1 MVTAGSRGH
10 HTAEAV
16 SEMTQR
22 SKAGLVD
29 RWRRTR
35 GSLLLAAQA
44 GLAAGIAW
52 LAAQHV
58 IGHPHP
64 FFAPIAAVIVLNVS
78 VGQRLRRAVE
88 LVFGVALGILVGD
101 LLIYFIGSG
110 VWQIGVSVAFT
121 ILAAVF
127 FGGSPTVIGQA
138 ASSAVL
144 VTTLAPPQAGIY
156 YSRFLD
162 ALVGGVVGVLVLAL
176 LLQLNPLTLIR
187 RAARPAFDCLAE
199 GLGDCARA
207 LAAGSQEDAQAA
219 LDALRD
225 AESSISRFNDALADA
240 RETATL
246 APVRWRARVPLTE
259 YVDAA
264 PHIDHALRNARVLA
278 RRTVAA
284 IEDGEEAPP
293 LLIAAL
299 QGSSEAVAT
308 FVAELAAGREP
319 ERTRQ
324 LTLVAVAAAGEA
336 YRGGL
341 CFSTGVI
348 VAQVRTIGT
357 DLLLATGLP
366 DHVVTTSIRRAV
378 GPVPGPPGRPARPA
392 SLG

>member
-1 MVTAGSRGH
+1 MAMAGSRVH
-10 HTAEAV
+10 VTV
-16 SEMTQR
+16 DTLSEMTQR
-22 SKAGLVD
+22 SRARLVD
-29 RWRRTR
+29 RWRRLR
-35 GSLLLAAQA
+35 GSLLFAVQA
-44 GLAAGIAW
+44 GVKAGIAW
-52 LAAQHV
+52 LVAQKV

-101 LLIYFIGSG
+101 LLIYLIGTG
-110 VWQIGVSVAFT
+110 VWQIGVAVAFT

-144 VTTLAPPQAGIY
+144 VATFAPPQAGIY

-162 ALVGGVVGVLVLAL
+162 ALAGGVIGVLVLAL
-176 LLQLNPLTLIR
+176 LLQVNPLTVIR
-187 RAARPAFDCLAE
+187 KAAAPAFNCLAE
-199 GLGDCARA
+199 GLADCALA
-207 LAAGSQEDAQAA
+207 LGAASQADAQAA

-225 AESSISRFNDALADA
+225 AESSVSGFRYALADA

-264 PHIDHALRNARVLA
+264 PHLDHTLRNARVLA
-278 RRTVAA
+278 RRVVAA
-284 IEDGEEAPP
+284 IEDGEQTPP

-299 QGSSEAVAT
+299 QGSSEAVAA
-308 FVAELAAGREP
+308 FARELAAGREP
-319 ERTRQ
+319 DRTRQ
-324 LTLVAVAAAGEA
+324 LTLIAVAAAGEA
-336 YRGGL
+336 YRGGPG
-341 CFSTGVI
+341 FSSGVI

-366 DHVVTTSIRRAV
+366 DLTATRLIRRAV
-378 GPVPGPPGRPARPA
+378 GRVHRLAGSAG
-392 SLG
+392 

>member
-1 MVTAGSRGH
+1 MATAGSRAH
-10 HTAEAV
+10 HTADVVNEL
-16 SEMTQR
+16 TQR

-44 GLAAGIAW
+44 GLAAAIAW
-52 LAAQHV
+52 LLAQNV
-58 IGHPHP
+58 IGHPRP

-88 LVFGVALGILVGD
+88 LVFGVALGILIGD
-101 LLIYFIGSG
+101 VLIYFVGTG

-127 FGGSPTVIGQA
+127 FGGSATVIGQA

-144 VTTLAPPQAGIY
+144 VATLAPPQAGIY

-176 LLQLNPLTLIR
+176 LLQVNPLTVIR
-187 RAARPAFDCLAE
+187 KAALPAFSCLAE

-207 LAAGSQEDAQAA
+207 LASGSQSDAQAA

-225 AESSISRFNDALADA
+225 AESSIARFRDSLADA

-246 APVRWRARVPLTE
+246 APVRWRARVPLAE

-284 IEDGEEAPP
+284 IEDGEAAPP

-299 QGSSEAVAT
+299 QGSSEAVTT
-308 FVAELAAGREP
+308 FVRELAAGREP

-324 LTLVAVAAAGEA
+324 LTVVAVAAAAEA
-336 YRGGL
+336 YRAGL
-341 CFSTGVI
+341 SFSSDVI

-366 DHVVTTSIRRAV
+366 DHVVTRLIRRAA
-378 GPVPGPPGRPARPA
+378 GRVPRPAGA
-392 SLG
+392 AG